1 MEEKNE
7 VIEETMND
15 VEVIDLYPEEDGDDS
30 GSHGLGKLVIGVG
43 LLAVGGLA
51 VAGAGLAALAVKNK
65 DKIKEKRLAKMKKK
79 LLEAGYEVEDP
90 AVITEDYEED
100 FLEEEVETN
109 EESEN

>member
-1 MEEKNE
+1 MEENKNE

-15 VEVIDLYPEEDGDDS
+15 VEILELYPEDEEEISESS
-30 GSHGLGKLVIGVG
+30 GIGKFVIAGLGIAAATVGV
-43 LLAVGGLA
+43 
-51 VAGAGLAALAVKNK
+51 LAVKNK

-90 AVITEDYEED
+90 VEIVEADEED

-109 EESEN
+109 DEA

>member
-15 VEVIDLYPEEDGDDS
+15 VEVLELYPEDEEEISESS
-30 GSHGLGKLVIGVG
+30 GIGKFVV
-43 LLAVGGLA
+43 VGLA

-109 EESEN
+109 EEK

>member
-1 MEEKNE
+1 MEENKNE

-15 VEVIDLYPEEDGDDS
+15 VEVLELYPETEEEISESS
-30 GSHGLGKLVIGVG
+30 GIGKFVV
-43 LLAVGGLA
+43 VGLA

-90 AVITEDYEED
+90 VEVVEADEED

-109 EESEN
+109 DEA

>member
-1 MEEKNE
+1 MEENNE

-51 VAGAGLAALAVKNK
+51 AVAVKNK

-79 LLEAGYEVEDP
+79 LQDAGYEVEDP
-90 AVITEDYEED
+90 VEVVEADEED

-109 EESEN
+109 EEK